1 MPSSHPPPFQ
11 PPVVDTKKKKSR
23 KGRIGIAAGVLVG
36 LSAIGMA
43 MGGETEPVA
52 ASTEAPITTTVAPT
66 TTAPTTT
73 RTTTPTTTRA
83 TTTMPTTT
91 VPLTTET
98 VTVYAP
104 PPTVQTPYVD
114 SDVDRA
120 YVPAPVPAPVPFVA
134 PAPAPAP
141 YVAPAQAP
149 AEESAYYK
157 NCSAARAAGAAPVY
171 AGDPGYGS
179 HLDRD
184 GDGVGC
190 ES

>member
-1 MPSSHPPPFQ
+1 MPSSYPPPFQ

-52 ASTEAPITTTVAPT
+52 ASTEAPITTTV
-66 TTAPTTT
+66 APTTT

>member
-1 MPSSHPPPFQ
+1 MPSSYPPPFQ
-11 PPVVDTKKKKSR
+11 PPVVATTKKKSR

-36 LSAIGMA
+36 LSAVGMA

-52 ASTEAPITTTVAPT
+52 ASTETPITTTVGPTTAAPTTTRT

-73 RTTTPTTTRA
+73 RATTTAPTTT
-83 TTTMPTTT
+83 T
-91 VPLTTET
+91 VAPTTET
-98 VTVYAP
+98 VT
-104 PPTVQTPYVD
+104 
-114 SDVDRA
+114 
-120 YVPAPVPAPVPFVA
+120 
-134 PAPAPAP
+134 
-141 YVAPAQAP
+141 
-149 AEESAYYK
+149 
-157 NCSAARAAGAAPVY
+157 VY